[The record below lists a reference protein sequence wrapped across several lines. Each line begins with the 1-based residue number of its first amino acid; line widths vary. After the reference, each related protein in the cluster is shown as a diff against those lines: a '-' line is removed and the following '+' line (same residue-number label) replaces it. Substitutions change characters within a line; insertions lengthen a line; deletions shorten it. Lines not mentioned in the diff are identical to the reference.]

1 MLSSGSPLY
10 DGIIGALSVLM
21 FGLLWGIFKFIVYL
35 FKNRTSILQK
45 CKTCFKEISQ
55 KFMNITSKTNTSAEP
70 SSAKEPETTTT
81 VTENRGLFC
90 KKCGKAVE
98 IDAVYCK
105 YCGAKLEGISFFR
118 IAGGIMPAKETVKK
132 VLICLLKW
140 VLVAGGCMLFGILYW
155 LLWEYMGYKID
166 SLSLCDMDY
175 FGYSF
180 PPFVAY
186 CIYRIICYF
195 YSLHKKLRVL
205 LVISLTFIVT
215 VFIAWQTWDCVE
227 REKREYEEQIQEN
240 ERYKIN
246 RTFLN
251 CTFGDSMLEVQKK
264 LEASNRDYEFYDGR
278 FGKAIRM
285 TNVSYG
291 AYKID
296 TLCFSFHND
305 SFFRAYM
312 KFSDLTTE
320 DINNDLTYYDLQN
333 MLNEKYKGGNPF
345 YDDQTKITLNRY
357 FKKDYY
363 DRKYNYC
370 VVLVYYD
377 IQAQEAIDFQKKKA
391 KEQGF

>member
-70 SSAKEPETTTT
+70 SSAKEPETTST

-132 VLICLLKW
+132 VLRCLLKW
-140 VLVAGGCMLFGILYW
+140 ILIAGVCMLLGLSYC
-155 LLWEYMGYKID
+155 LLWEEWGYTIGDQNLLHIK
-166 SLSLCDMDY
+166 
-175 FGYSF
+175 GYSYVL

-186 CIYRIICYF
+186 CVYSYMSNH
-195 YSLHKKLRVL
+195 YSLHKKTKL
-205 LVISLTFIVT
+205 LLAISLTFIVT
-215 VFIAWQTWDCVE
+215 SLIAWITWDCVE
-227 REKREYEEQIQEN
+227 KYG
-240 ERYKIN
+240 RYKIN
-246 RTFLN
+246 RTFLG
-251 CTFGDSMLEVQKK
+251 CSFGDSMLEVQKK
-264 LEASNRDYEFYDGR
+264 LEASNKHYEFYKGSSNT
-278 FGKAIRM
+278 IVM
-285 TNVSYG
+285 TDVTYG

-296 TLCFSFHND
+296 TLCFNFHNN
-305 SFFRAYM
+305 
-312 KFSDLTTE
+312 KFYRTFMEFNDLTTE
-320 DINNDLTYYDLQN
+320 DIKNDLTYYDLRN
-333 MLNEKYKGGNPF
+333 MLWEKYRRFEDN
-345 YDDQTKITLNRY
+345 QTEITLNSY
-357 FKKDYY
+357 FDGGHYGHRTNYRVILTYY
-363 DRKYNYC
+363 DK
-370 VVLVYYD
+370 
-377 IQAQEAIDFQKKKA
+377 QAQEAVDYEEKTA
-391 KEQGF
+391 KQQGF

>member
-1 MLSSGSPLY
+1 MNMLSSGSPLY

-45 CKTCFKEISQ
+45 CKTSFKEISQ
-55 KFMNITSKTNTSAEP
+55 KFMNITSKTNTSTEP

-105 YCGAKLEGISFFR
+105 YCGAKLAGISFFR

-140 VLVAGGCMLFGILYW
+140 VLVADGCMLFGILYW
-155 LLWEYMGYKID
+155 LLWEHMGYKID

-195 YSLHKKLRVL
+195 YSLHKKFRVL
-205 LVISLTFIVT
+205 LVISLSFIVT

-227 REKREYEEQIQEN
+227 REKREYE
-240 ERYKIN
+240 RYKIN

-251 CTFGDSMLEVQKK
+251 CTFGDSMLEVQRK
-264 LEASNRDYEFYDGR
+264 LDAQKTHYEFYEGSSNT
-278 FGKAIRM
+278 IMM
-285 TNVSYG
+285 TNVTYG

-296 TLCFSFHND
+296 TLCFNFHND
-305 SFFRAYM
+305 NFYRTYM
-312 KFSDLTTE
+312 EFKDLTTE
-320 DINNDLTYYDLQN
+320 DINNDLTYKDLKY
-333 MLNEKYKGGNPF
+333 MLNEKYRGSNPF
-345 YDDQTKITLNRY
+345 YDDQTEVTLDKY
-357 FKKDYY
+357 FKEYFGQ
-363 DRKYNYC
+363 RSNYRI
-370 VVLVYYD
+370 VITYYD
-377 IQAQEAIDFQKKKA
+377 IQAQEAIDHEEKKA

>member
-1 MLSSGSPLY
+1 MNMLSSGSPLY

-45 CKTCFKEISQ
+45 CKTSFKKISQ

-118 IAGGIMPAKETVKK
+118 NAGGIMPAKETVKK
-132 VLICLLKW
+132 VLRCLLKW
-140 VLVAGGCMLFGILYW
+140 VLVTGGCMLFSILYC
-155 LLWEYMGYKID
+155 LLWKYMGYRID
-166 SLSLCDMDY
+166 NPSICDMDRLS
-175 FGYSF
+175 YSF
-180 PPFVAY
+180 SPIVAY

-227 REKREYEEQIQEN
+227 KY

-246 RTFLN
+246 RTFLG

-264 LEASNRDYEFYDGR
+264 LEASNKHYEFYNGS
-278 FGKAIRM
+278 FGKSIRM

-296 TLCFSFHND
+296 TLCFNFHND
-305 SFFRAYM
+305 SFFRTYM
-312 KFSDLTTE
+312 NFSDLTEE
-320 DINNDLTYYDLQN
+320 DINNNLTYYDLRD
-333 MLNEKYKGGNPF
+333 MLWEKYRGAISRF
-345 YDDQTKITLNRY
+345 FDDQTEITIDRY
-357 FKKDYY
+357 FDEDHYGH
-363 DRKYNYC
+363 RTNYR
-370 VVLVYYD
+370 VELVYYD
-377 IQAQEAIDFQKKKA
+377 KQAQEAVDYEEKKA